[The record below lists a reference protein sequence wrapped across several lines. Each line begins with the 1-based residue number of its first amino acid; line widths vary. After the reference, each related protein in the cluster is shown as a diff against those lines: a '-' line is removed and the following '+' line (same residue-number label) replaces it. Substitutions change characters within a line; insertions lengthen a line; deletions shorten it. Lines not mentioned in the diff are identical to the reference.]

1 MIDYEI
7 NGFSKFEISKKD
19 YDDFIKKTKKDIY
32 IKLKETQKI
41 EMFLEIEDKDINK
54 VKNTL
59 IYVFYI
65 LNNDI
70 YFKMTKLTFLKN
82 IKKED
87 IIKNKQK
94 IISEIELKID
104 DAKYNV
110 DSDELLDFTKS
121 KYI

>member
-1 MIDYEI
+1 MINYEI

-32 IKLKETQKI
+32 IKFKETQKI